1 MVTELLTLHKGNG
14 LYFDTSI
21 VNRIPYFMIKMQTV
35 VLEGK
40 KKRADGPSSDE
51 LEDSV
56 HILRS
61 KAQGRLFPGSS
72 WFDGKHL
79 RTNIENFI
87 SM

>member
-1 MVTELLTLHKGNG
+1 
-14 LYFDTSI
+14 
-21 VNRIPYFMIKMQTV
+21 MQTV

-56 HILRS
+56 RILRS

-72 WFDGKHL
+72 VFDGKH
-79 RTNIENFI
+79 
-87 SM
+87 